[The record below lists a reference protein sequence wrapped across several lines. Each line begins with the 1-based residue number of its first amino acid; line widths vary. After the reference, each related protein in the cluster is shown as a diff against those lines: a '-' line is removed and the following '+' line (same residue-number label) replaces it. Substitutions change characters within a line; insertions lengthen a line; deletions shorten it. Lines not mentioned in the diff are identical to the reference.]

1 MVSQKK
7 LTANRRN
14 AQKSTGPKTEQGKRK
29 ARHNSTTHGLFCQSL
44 LLPHDDPIIF
54 HTLRDSYLLALK
66 PQNLPELQLVD
77 QIVSAVWRLR
87 RVQDAED
94 LLHVHAR
101 NDYVTN
107 KSLKNDPDSDPVS
120 AVASSETYF
129 DDRLSNQLD
138 RIAKHEQRY
147 QRTIHRCYRELRLL
161 RKDQLEDLP
170 TCPFFDY
177 PKDVFHLNPKDI
189 PQDETTWPEFDDSY
203 YDPYLTEEQKVKLQQ
218 QKEQEEQ
225 EEQDDEQEDEQSEID
240 QNEPTAQPPQQ
251 PSSTT
256 NDKPLTTNDQNDQNE
271 PTAPPIN
278 PQSAIPNPQSPAST
292 PDTDTPPPAS
302 HVPA

>member
-1 MVSQKK
+1 MVSAKK
-7 LTANRRN
+7 LAANRQN
-14 AQKSTGPKTEQGKRK
+14 AQKITGPKTEEGKRN
-29 ARHNSTTHGLFCQSL
+29 ARQNSTTHGLFCQSL
-44 LLPHDDPIIF
+44 LLPHDDPVIF

-138 RIAKHEQRY
+138 RIAKHEKRY

-189 PQDETTWPEFDDSY
+189 PQDETTWPDFDDSY
-203 YDPYLTEEQKVKLQQ
+203 YDPYLSEEQKEKLQQ
-218 QKEQEEQ
+218 QEQEQEEDEAS
-225 EEQDDEQEDEQSEID
+225 EEMKENDPEID
-240 QNEPTAQPPQQ
+240 QNEATAKAE
-251 PSSTT
+251 
-256 NDKPLTTNDQNDQNE
+256 D
-271 PTAPPIN
+271 A
-278 PQSAIPNPQSPAST
+278 A
-292 PDTDTPPPAS
+292 
-302 HVPA
+302 